1 MSVFVG
7 LKDNFVSSM
16 SEQDVHYGAG
26 FGLII
31 AAWIVSVFSA
41 ALSVFA

>member
-1 MSVFVG
+1 MSTFVG
-7 LKDNFVSSM
+7 LKDNFVSSQTGK
-16 SEQDVHYGAG
+16 EVHYASG

-31 AAWIVSVFSA
+31 AAWIVSVASS